1 MARWLARVAALVAVA
16 LVGAGAA
23 CSKSDDGGGTGGGS
37 TASSGGAGGATSC
50 SLTEP
55 AWGLGGDRMLPGT
68 DCLACHAPGETAQG
82 SPFTVAGT
90 VFRSASCPEPVAGAT
105 VHVEDANG
113 TARALV
119 TNEVGNF
126 FTADALVATFTVS
139 VEVDGVVEPMVSG
152 APSGACGSCHQGDG
166 APGWVWGG

>member
-1 MARWLARVAALVAVA
+1 MARWLAEVAALAAVV
-16 LVGAGAA
+16 LVGAGVA
-23 CSKSDDGGGTGGGS
+23 CSKDDDGAGTGGGGA
-37 TASSGGAGGATSC
+37 TATGGAGGASGC
-50 SLTEP
+50 ALTEP

-113 TARALV
+113 TSRALV

-126 FTADALVATFTVS
+126 FTPDALVA
-139 VEVDGVVEPMVSG
+139 P
-152 APSGACGSCHQGDG
+152 
-166 APGWVWGG
+166 